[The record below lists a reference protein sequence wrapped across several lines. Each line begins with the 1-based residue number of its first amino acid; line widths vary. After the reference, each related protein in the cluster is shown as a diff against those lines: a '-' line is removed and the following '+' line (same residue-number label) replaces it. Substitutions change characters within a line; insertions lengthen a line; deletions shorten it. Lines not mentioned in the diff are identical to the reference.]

1 MRKGLQNSRD
11 RGDIGMNKVTQPT
24 LTIDGKTVAIEGE
37 RNLLELIRKANIDL
51 PTFCYHSELS
61 VYGACRLCLVQI
73 DGRGIQGACST
84 PPEPGLNIQTTT
96 QEIREIRRISVEL
109 LLANHDQSCPTC
121 SRSTN
126 CQLQSLAQRLGVKQV
141 RFKPVHQHVPLDESS
156 PSLVRDPNKCVLCG
170 DCVRMC
176 SEIQGIGAIDFS
188 HRGHDVM
195 VQPAF
200 GKSLGD
206 VECVNCGQCASVC
219 PTGALTPKSEVDAV
233 WEMLADP
240 KNTVVVQ
247 IAPAVRVGLGECFGL
262 KPGEITT
269 GRIVAALKQLG
280 FDQIYDTSFAAD
292 LTVIEEGTE
301 FLQRKAAGGTLPT
314 FTSCCPGWVKY
325 AEQYF
330 PELLPNLSTC
340 RSPQAMFGSLIKA
353 MLPDQLNIE
362 RKNLKVVAI
371 MPCTAKKFEAQRP
384 ELAGDGQPDVDHVL
398 TTQELAH
405 MIQSAGLIFESLQP
419 ESFDLPFGFY
429 TGAGVIFGNS
439 GGVMEAVLRYAAEKV
454 TGKKLE
460 HVEFQQVRGDS
471 GLREATIEVNGSEL
485 KLAIV
490 HGLRN
495 ARVVAEQVRAGKSNY
510 DLIEVMAC
518 PGGCVGGAGQPVTT
532 AKNARELR
540 TKGLY
545 QADKMLQLH
554 KSQDNVFITECYAKF
569 LGDIGGDKAHHLL
582 HTTYQSRSRIM
593 DESLPLMQSH
603 ATNKVKV
610 SVCLGTNC
618 YLKGSQQVLNS
629 VLRHAEEKGLENRL
643 DVRAGF
649 CFEKCECG
657 PTVMIDG
664 QHVPNCTAEEAIE
677 VINSRIEG
685 DNTDPTIEVKAGTV
699 RSD

>member
-1 MRKGLQNSRD
+1 
-11 RGDIGMNKVTQPT
+11 MNTAIQPT

-61 VYGACRLCLVQI
+61 VYGACRLCIV
-73 DGRGIQGACST
+73 DVEGRGVMGACST
-84 PPEPGLNIQTTT
+84 PPEAGLKVQTTT
-96 QEIREIRRISVEL
+96 QQIREIRRITVEL
-109 LLANHDQSCPTC
+109 LLANHDQQCPTC
-121 SRSTN
+121 PRSTN
-126 CQLQSLAQRLGVKQV
+126 CQLQSLAQRLGVKKV
-141 RFKPVHQHVPLDESS
+141 RFKPLHQPVPLDESS

-176 SEIQGIGAIDFS
+176 SEIQGIGAIDFA
-188 HRGHDVM
+188 HRGHDVA
-195 VQPAF
+195 VKPAF
-200 GKSLGD
+200 GKQLGE
-206 VECVNCGQCASVC
+206 VECVNCGQCAVVC
-219 PTGALTPKSEVDAV
+219 PTGALTPRSEVDQV
-233 WEMLADP
+233 WDMLADRT
-240 KNTVVVQ
+240 KTVVVQ

-280 FDQIYDTSFAAD
+280 FNQIYDTSFAAD

-301 FLQRKAAGGTLPT
+301 FLQRKTEGGTLPM

-330 PELLPNLSTC
+330 PELLPHLSTC
-340 RSPQAMFGSLIKA
+340 RSPQAMFGSLVKA
-353 MLPDQLNIE
+353 MLPGQLSME
-362 RKNLKVVAI
+362 RKDLKVVAI

-384 ELAGDGQPDVDHVL
+384 EMGVNGDPDVDNVL

-405 MIQSAGLIFESLQP
+405 MIQSAGIVFEALQP
-419 ESFDLPFGFY
+419 ESFDMPFGFY

-439 GGVMEAVLRYAAEKV
+439 GGVMEAVLRYAAEKA
-454 TGKKLE
+454 TGKKLDK
-460 HVEFQQVRGDS
+460 VEFQELRGDS
-471 GLREATIEVNGSEL
+471 GLREATVTVNGSQL
-485 KLAIV
+485 KLAVV

-495 ARVVAEQVRAGKSNY
+495 ARVVAEQVRAGKGHY

-518 PGGCVGGAGQPVTT
+518 PGGCIGGAGQPVTT
-532 AKNARELR
+532 ARNARELR

-569 LGDIGGDKAHHLL
+569 LGDIGGEKAHHLL
-582 HTTYQSRSRIM
+582 HTTYQSRRRIN
-593 DESLPLMQSH
+593 EEVLSLMQSRRED
-603 ATNKVKV
+603 KVKV

-618 YLKGSQQVLNS
+618 YLKGSQHVLNA
-629 VLRHAEEKGLENRL
+629 VLRHGEETGRENRL

-649 CFEKCECG
+649 CFEQCEHG
-657 PTVMIDG
+657 PNTMIDG
-664 QHVPNCTAEEAIE
+664 E
-677 VINSRIEG
+677 VIHHCTPDS
-685 DNTDPTIEVKAGTV
+685 TIELLNTRIDNDPPDRK
-699 RSD
+699 

>member
-1 MRKGLQNSRD
+1 
-11 RGDIGMNKVTQPT
+11 MNTLTQPT

-37 RNLLELIRKANIDL
+37 RNLLELVRKANIDL

-73 DGRGIQGACST
+73 EGRGIQGACST
-84 PPEPGLNIQTTT
+84 PPEAGLKIQTTT
-96 QEIREIRRISVEL
+96 PEIREIRRIAVEL
-109 LLANHDQSCPTC
+109 LLANHDASCPTC
-121 SRSTN
+121 SRSAN
-126 CQLQSLAQRLGVKQV
+126 CQLQSLALRLGVKKV
-141 RFKPVHQHVPLDESS
+141 RFKSVLQPAALDESS

-176 SEIQGIGAIDFS
+176 AEIQGIGAIDFA
-188 HRGHDVM
+188 HRGHEVS

-200 GKSLGD
+200 GKLLGD

-219 PTGALTPKSEVDAV
+219 PTGALTVKSEVDQV
-233 WEMLADP
+233 WSLLADP
-240 KNTVVVQ
+240 TKTVMVQ

-269 GRIVAALKQLG
+269 GQIVAALKQLG

-292 LTVIEEGTE
+292 LTVIEEGSE
-301 FLQRKAAGGTLPT
+301 FLERKTKGGTLPM
-314 FTSCCPGWVKY
+314 FTSCCPAWVKY

-330 PELLPNLSTC
+330 PELLPNLSTS
-340 RSPQAMFGSLIKA
+340 RSPQAMFGSLVKA
-353 MLPDQLNIE
+353 MLPDQLKID

-384 ELAGDGQPDVDHVL
+384 EMGVNGDPDVDHVV
-398 TTQELAH
+398 TTQELAQ
-405 MIQSAGLIFESLQP
+405 MIQSAGIIFSALQP
-419 ESFDLPFGFY
+419 ESFDMPFGFY

-454 TGKKLE
+454 TGKKLDQ
-460 HVEFQQVRGDS
+460 VEFQQVRGDS
-471 GLREATIEVNGSEL
+471 GLREATVMIDGTEL

-495 ARVVAEQVRAGKSNY
+495 ARVVAEQVRAGKSHY
-510 DLIEVMAC
+510 DVIEVMAC

-532 AKNARELR
+532 ARDARALR

-545 QADKMLQLH
+545 NADKMLQLH

-569 LGDIGGDKAHHLL
+569 LGDIGGEKAHHLL
-582 HTTYQSRSRIM
+582 HTSYQSRRRIA
-593 DESLPLMQSH
+593 DEVLPLMQS
-603 ATNKVKV
+603 ASEDKLKV

-618 YLKGSQQVLNS
+618 FLKGSQEVLNG
-629 VLRHAEEKGLENRL
+629 VLRHAEQNHLEGRL

-649 CFEKCECG
+649 CFEKCESG

-664 QHVPNCTAEEAIE
+664 QHIPCSTAAKAIDE
-677 VINSRIEG
+677 LNSRIECETPAQTA
-685 DNTDPTIEVKAGTV
+685 DEKSVTTDA
-699 RSD
+699 D

>member
-1 MRKGLQNSRD
+1 
-11 RGDIGMNKVTQPT
+11 MNTVTQPT
-24 LTIDGKTVAIEGE
+24 LTIDGRTVAIEGE
-37 RNLLELIRKANIDL
+37 RNLLELVRKANIDL

-73 DGRGIQGACST
+73 EGRGIQGACST
-84 PPEPGLNIQTTT
+84 PPEPGLKILTTT
-96 QEIREIRRISVEL
+96 PEIREIRRIAVEL

-141 RFKPVHQHVPLDESS
+141 RFKSVHQPVALDESS

-176 SEIQGIGAIDFS
+176 TEIQGIGAIDFT
-188 HRGHDVM
+188 HRGHEVS

-200 GKSLGD
+200 GKLLGD

-219 PTGALTPKSEVDAV
+219 PTGALTVKSEVDQV
-233 WEMLADP
+233 WDLLADP
-240 KNTVVVQ
+240 AKTVIVQ
-247 IAPAVRVGLGECFGL
+247 IAPAVRVGLGECFGM

-269 GRIVAALKQLG
+269 GRIVAALKHLG

-292 LTVIEEGTE
+292 LTVVEEGTE
-301 FLQRKAAGGTLPT
+301 FLERKTKGTHLPLI
-314 FTSCCPGWVKY
+314 TSCCPAWVKY

-340 RSPQAMFGSLIKA
+340 RSPQAMFGSLVKA
-353 MLPDQLNIE
+353 MLPDQLKIE

-371 MPCTAKKFEAQRP
+371 MPCMAKKFEAQRP
-384 ELAGDGQPDVDHVL
+384 EMGVDGDPDVDNVL
-398 TTQELAH
+398 TTQELAQ
-405 MIQSAGLIFESLQP
+405 MIQSAGLIFDTLQP
-419 ESFDLPFGFY
+419 ESFDMPFGFY

-460 HVEFQQVRGDS
+460 QVEFAQVRGDS
-471 GLREATIEVNGSEL
+471 GLREATINVNGTEL
-485 KLAIV
+485 KLAVV

-495 ARVVAEQVRAGKSNY
+495 ARVVAEQVRAGKSQY
-510 DLIEVMAC
+510 DVIEVMAC
-518 PGGCVGGAGQPVTT
+518 PGGCVGGAGQPVT
-532 AKNARELR
+532 NAPDSRALR

-554 KSQDNVFITECYAKF
+554 KSQDNMFIVDCYANF
-569 LGDIGGDKAHHLL
+569 LGEIGGEKAHHLL
-582 HTTYQSRSRIM
+582 HTTYQSRHRIM
-593 DESLPLMQSH
+593 DESLPLIQSKD
-603 ATNKVKV
+603 AGRVKV

-618 YLKGSQQVLNS
+618 YLKGSQEVLNG
-629 VLRHAEEKGLENRL
+629 VLRHAEQSGLEGRI

-664 QHVPNCTAEEAIE
+664 QHIPNCTAAKAIE
-677 VINSRIEG
+677 ELNNRIEN
-685 DNTDPTIEVKAGTV
+685 DNQDQTV
-699 RSD
+699 GAEPKDIGAD

>member
-1 MRKGLQNSRD
+1 MNS
-11 RGDIGMNKVTQPT
+11 VTQPT
-24 LTIDGKTVAIEGE
+24 LTIDGRTVAIEGE

-84 PPEPGLNIQTTT
+84 PPEPGLKIQTTT
-96 QEIREIRRISVEL
+96 PKIREIRRIAIEL

-121 SRSTN
+121 PRSAN
-126 CQLQSLAQRLGVKQV
+126 CQLQNLAQRLGVKKV
-141 RFKPVHQHVPLDESS
+141 RFQSVHKQVALDESS

-176 SEIQGIGAIDFS
+176 SEIQGIGAIDFA
-188 HRGHDVM
+188 HRGHDVS

-200 GKSLGD
+200 GKLLGD

-219 PTGALTPKSEVDAV
+219 PTGALTPKSEVDQV
-233 WEMLADP
+233 WDLLAD
-240 KNTVVVQ
+240 KKKTVVVQ

-301 FLQRKAAGGTLPT
+301 FLERKTEGGQLPM

-330 PELLPNLSTC
+330 PELLSNLSTC
-340 RSPQAMFGSLIKA
+340 RSPQAMFGSLVKA
-353 MLPDQLNIE
+353 MLPDQMNIE
-362 RKNLKVVAI
+362 RKDLKVVAI

-384 ELAGDGQPDVDHVL
+384 EMGVDGDPDVDNVL
-398 TTQELAH
+398 TTQELAQ
-405 MIQSAGLIFESLQP
+405 MIQSAGIMFDMLQP
-419 ESFDLPFGFY
+419 ESFDMPFGFY

-439 GGVMEAVLRYAAEKV
+439 GGVMEAVLRYAAEKA
-454 TGKKLE
+454 TGKKLDQ
-460 HVEFQQVRGDS
+460 VEFQQVRGDS
-471 GLREATIEVNGSEL
+471 GLREASITVNGSVL

-495 ARVVAEQVRAGKSNY
+495 ARVVAEQVRAGKSHY

-532 AKNARELR
+532 SPNARAFR

-545 QADKMLQLH
+545 HADKTLQLH

-569 LGDIGGDKAHHLL
+569 LGDIGGEKAHHLL
-582 HTTYQSRSRIM
+582 HTSYQSRRRIA
-593 DESLPLMQSH
+593 DEFLPLVEP
-603 ATNKVKV
+603 KGEDKLKV

-618 YLKGSQQVLNS
+618 FLNGSQEVLNG
-629 VLRHAEEKGLENRL
+629 VLRHAEQSGLEGKL

-649 CFEKCECG
+649 CFEKCETG
-657 PTVMIDG
+657 PTVMIG
-664 QHVPNCTAEEAIE
+664 NEHIEHCTSKKAIE
-677 VINSRIEG
+677 EINSRIECDG
-685 DNTDPTIEVKAGTV
+685 PAQLPNTHVCKHCHD
-699 RSD
+699 